1 MIRRACSGTEA
12 LHLLHKER
20 NEGAWVLDAGLG
32 LLVEVALVCRS
43 TALGDHEESV
53 LHAFCGLDVD
63 LGREVALCV
72 DLVVHVQRGILGVA
86 EILLCVG
93 LEDSEGNGLL
103 ILEAGPD
110 LLALLTVDNGCAGV
124 LAKREFALCSDFSI
138 AEESEGDILVV
149 LACLRIAEDLG
160 HLLVVGAAEKEAH
173 IAESGVGHE
182 GESLR
187 SDLQHRLSLKFSSR
201 NQALGARD
209 LVVLGR
215 VRTKLEHWS
224 VLECCTHLLMI
235 NKKLSDVS
243 E

>member
-1 MIRRACSGTEA
+1 M
-12 LHLLHKER
+12 
-20 NEGAWVLDAGLG
+20 
-32 LLVEVALVCRS
+32 
-43 TALGDHEESV
+43 
-53 LHAFCGLDVD
+53 
-63 LGREVALCV
+63 
-72 DLVVHVQRGILGVA
+72 
-86 EILLCVG
+86 
-93 LEDSEGNGLL
+93 
-103 ILEAGPD
+103 
-110 LLALLTVDNGCAGV
+110 DNGCAGV
-124 LAKREFALCSDFSI
+124 LAKREFSLCCHLGI
-138 AEESEGDILVV
+138 AQEGQSDILVI
-149 LACLRIAEDLG
+149 LTCLRIAEDLG